1 MNTIIKPDNAAQVLD
16 AVAWAVVAETPLEVV
31 GGGSKRAIGRPVNAG
46 HTLDLSALTG
56 ITLYEAEELVLST
69 GPGTPLANI
78 HAALAEQRQELAFEP
93 PDYGSLLNGEPGAG
107 TIGGAVSAN
116 LAGPRRLNVGAARDH
131 FLGFDAVS
139 GRGEAF
145 KSGGRVVKNVTG
157 YDLSKVMAGSWGT
170 LGALTSVTLKVLP
183 MAEKV
188 RTILVLGCDAATGVA
203 AMTKALQMP
212 YEVSGAAWLPDSLAK
227 ISNVSYVRGAGA
239 AVAGIR
245 VEGPGPSV
253 EYRCAKLR
261 EQLAIFGEIE
271 ELHGHNSGTFW
282 REVRD
287 VTPFAQPGDDRIVW
301 KISVPPQNG
310 ATAAAALTEM
320 LQSEA
325 YLDWAGGLIWLAFPV
340 ENATDG
346 AHEVVRDVIA
356 ACGGH
361 ATLIRANAALRA
373 KVPVFQPQAAG
384 VQALSRRL
392 KESFDPL
399 GVLNVGRM
407 TVGM

>member
-1 MNTIIKPDNAAQVLD
+1 MSPILKPDNAAQVLD
-16 AVAWAVVAETPLEVV
+16 SVAWAVAAETPLEVV

-56 ITLYEAEELVLST
+56 ITLYEAEELVLSA
-69 GPGTPLANI
+69 GPGTALADI
-78 HAALAEQRQELAFEP
+78 HAALSEQRQELAFEP
-93 PDYGSLLNGEPGAG
+93 PDYGPLLGAEPGGG

-116 LAGPRRLNVGAARDH
+116 LAGPRRLKAGAARDH

-157 YDLSKVMAGSWGT
+157 YDLSKVIAGSWGT
-170 LGALTSVTLKVLP
+170 LGALTSVTVKVLP
-183 MAEKV
+183 MAEKT
-188 RTILVLGCDAATGVA
+188 RTVLVLGCDATAGVA
-203 AMTKALQMP
+203 AMTQALQTP
-212 YEVSGAAWLPDSLAK
+212 YEVSGAAWLPESLAGM
-227 ISNVSYVRGAGA
+227 SNVSYVRGAGA

-253 EYRCAKLR
+253 EYRCVRLR
-261 EQLAIFGEIE
+261 EQLAAFGETE
-271 ELHGHNSGTFW
+271 ELHGHNSGAFW

-287 VTPFAQPGDDRIVW
+287 VTPFAQPGDDRVVW
-301 KISVPPQNG
+301 KISAPPQNG
-310 ATAAAALTEM
+310 AAVAATLTEM
-320 LQSEA
+320 LQAEA
-325 YLDWAGGLIWLAFPV
+325 YLDWAGGLIWLAVPA
-340 ENATDG
+340 ENAVDG
-346 AHEVVRDVIA
+346 AHEAVRGAIK

-361 ATLIRANAALRA
+361 ATIIRANAALRA
-373 KVPVFQPQAAG
+373 RIPVFQPQAAG
-384 VQALSRRL
+384 LQALSRRL

-407 TVGM
+407 TAGM